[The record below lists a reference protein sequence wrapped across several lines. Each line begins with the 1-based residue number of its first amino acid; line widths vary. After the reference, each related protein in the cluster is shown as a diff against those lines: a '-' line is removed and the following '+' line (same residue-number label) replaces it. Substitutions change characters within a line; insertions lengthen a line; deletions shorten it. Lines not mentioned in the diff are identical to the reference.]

1 MKQSRVIKAGCVI
14 QVKVTRLPGYFFN
27 DLFSLAG
34 KHMRITHQHNFG
46 WLIHQLS
53 DLCAGGKRVL

>member
-1 MKQSRVIKAGCVI
+1 MWNMKQSRVIKAGGVI

-34 KHMRITHQHNFG
+34 KHMRITP
-46 WLIHQLS
+46 QLEG
-53 DLCAGGKRVL
+53 DKFFVRQNG